1 MDIVIKILQLLA
13 SLSLLVIIHEF
24 GHFLF
29 AKIFKC
35 RVEKFY
41 LFFDAWFS
49 LLKFRKGDTEY
60 GIGWIPLG
68 GYVKIS
74 GMVDE
79 SMDTEQLKEAPKPW
93 EYRSKPAWQRLLII
107 IGGVTMNIILAMLIY
122 IGLTFA
128 YGDKYVQTDA
138 ANRDGF
144 AFSTLAQEI
153 GFRNGDKIISV
164 DGEKIDNYMQ
174 IVPAILFSDNRDVE
188 IERDGQRQVISVSS
202 TNIEAILKDPTFLM
216 LRMPFVVSQLA
227 PGMGAETA
235 GVLAGDSLIALN
247 GVPVSY
253 YDQVQETL
261 PQHASDTIN
270 ASFIRAGEAIT
281 LPVVISQEGKMGA
294 NIAIDIEKYYPVST
308 RQYGFFEAIPAGISR
323 GASSIDNYLK
333 QLKTIFSPE
342 TGAYKEVGGFI
353 TMGRI
358 FPSEWN
364 WYSFWS
370 ITALLSIMLAVLN
383 ILPIPALDG
392 GHLVFILY
400 EMITRRT
407 PSQKVM
413 EYAQMVGFV
422 MVMALVLFAN
432 GNDILKLFR

>member
-247 GVPVSY
+247 GVPVIY